1 MEDVYLNIDDVRK
14 RAYEIAKSCKSSIVY
29 SPMLLLAG
37 VEIGGEAIT
46 DEFKFD
52 KDNMYRTIEDIYGDD
67 NFSEGDSITISVSA
81 GTCFSYLA
89 SELDSDRRIKIKDFI
104 KIVTDEYV
112 VKEFLS
118 RMGIYRDRLD
128 SVLEENLD
136 DIPKD
141 MIDLNSIK
149 YESNPA
155 IGREIIIEDMEKI
168 LLKMNKPNILLL
180 GKPGVGK
187 TAIVE
192 GLAYKI
198 QQGKVNDKLKRI
210 RIISCSSSSL
220 VAGTKYRGQF
230 EEKVEEICDFFKKH
244 PNYILFIDEMHTT
257 VNAGGAEGAINMANI
272 LKPYLARGDIKMIG
286 CTTLKENKTI
296 TDDEAYNRRFT
307 KIYVDENDKKETLKI
322 LEGSLSKF
330 NKFYGINGNKKLLKD
345 IITES
350 EKLNGVFP
358 DKAIDLLENVFA
370 DTLWNEENSFELKD
384 IQRVTEILKE
394 RQNEL
399 EEVLL

>member
-1 MEDVYLNIDDVRK
+1 MENVYLNIDDVRK
-14 RAYEIAKSCKSSIVY
+14 RAYEIAKSCKSSFVY

-37 VEIGGEAIT
+37 IEIVGTVIADELELDKNDLYKAIKYVYGVSDFSEDNIT
-46 DEFKFD
+46 MSTAADNCFDKFTCELKFD
-52 KDNMYRTIEDIYGDD
+52 RQ
-67 NFSEGDSITISVSA
+67 
-81 GTCFSYLA
+81 
-89 SELDSDRRIKIKDFI
+89 IKVKDFI
-104 KIVTDEYV
+104 KIITEEDSIKV
-112 VKEFLS
+112 FLS
-118 RMGIYRDRLD
+118 YMGIYRDRLD
-128 SVLEENLD
+128 SVLEEDLD

-330 NKFYGINGNKKLLKD
+330 NKFYGINGDKKLLKD
-345 IITES
+345 IITEA

-370 DTLWNEENSFELKD
+370 DTLWNGENSFELKD

>member
-14 RAYEIAKSCKSSIVY
+14 RAYEIAKSCKSRLVY
-29 SPMLLLAG
+29 SPMFLLAG
-37 VEIGGEAIT
+37 IEIGGIAIS
-46 DEFKFD
+46 DEFELD
-52 KDNMYRTIEDIYGDD
+52 KNDLYEMIKDIYGQS
-67 NFSEGDSITISVSA
+67 NFSEGNIEMSVLA
-81 GTCFSYLA
+81 DNCFNEFIC
-89 SELDSDRRIKIKDFI
+89 ELEFDRQIKVKNFI
-104 KIVTDEYV
+104 KIITKKHSVE
-112 VKEFLS
+112 ELLL
-118 RMGIYRDRLD
+118 RMGFDTDKLNNI
-128 SVLEENLD
+128 LEEELV
-136 DIPKD
+136 DIPKN
-141 MIDLNSIK
+141 MIELNSIK

-155 IGREIIIEDMEKI
+155 IGREIIIEDMERI

-198 QQGKVNDKLKRI
+198 QQGKVNDKLKKI

-230 EEKVEEICDFFKKH
+230 EEKIEEICDFFKKH

-307 KIYVDENDKKETLKI
+307 KIYVDENDKKETLRI
-322 LEGSLSKF
+322 LEGSLPKF
-330 NKFYGINGNKKLLKD
+330 NKFYGVNGNKKFLKD
-345 IITES
+345 IITEA

-370 DTLWNEENSFELKD
+370 DTLWNGENSFELKD
-384 IQRVTEILKE
+384 IQRVAEILKE

>member
-1 MEDVYLNIDDVRK
+1 MEDVYLNIDD
-14 RAYEIAKSCKSSIVY
+14 
-29 SPMLLLAG
+29 M
-37 VEIGGEAIT
+37 
-46 DEFKFD
+46 
-52 KDNMYRTIEDIYGDD
+52 
-67 NFSEGDSITISVSA
+67 
-81 GTCFSYLA
+81 
-89 SELDSDRRIKIKDFI
+89 
-104 KIVTDEYV
+104 
-112 VKEFLS
+112 
-118 RMGIYRDRLD
+118 
-128 SVLEENLD
+128 
-136 DIPKD
+136 PKD

-220 VAGTKYRGQF
+220 IAGTRYRGEF
-230 EEKVEEICDFFKKH
+230 EEKVEEICDFLKKH

-286 CTTLKENKTI
+286 CTTLKENKVI

-345 IITES
+345 IITEA

-358 DKAIDLLENVFA
+358 DKAIDLL
-370 DTLWNEENSFELKD
+370 
-384 IQRVTEILKE
+384 
-394 RQNEL
+394 
-399 EEVLL
+399 

>member
-29 SPMLLLAG
+29 SPMFLLAG
-37 VEIGGEAIT
+37 IEIVGTVIADELELDKNDLYKAIKYVYGVSDFSEDNIT
-46 DEFKFD
+46 MSTAADNCFDKFTCELKFD
-52 KDNMYRTIEDIYGDD
+52 RQ
-67 NFSEGDSITISVSA
+67 
-81 GTCFSYLA
+81 
-89 SELDSDRRIKIKDFI
+89 IKVKDFI
-104 KIVTDEYV
+104 KIITEEHSIKV
-112 VKEFLS
+112 FLS
-118 RMGIYRDRLD
+118 YMGIYRDRLD
-128 SVLEENLD
+128 SVLEEDLD
-136 DIPKD
+136 DIPKN

-330 NKFYGINGNKKLLKD
+330 NKFYGINGDKKLLKD

-370 DTLWNEENSFELKD
+370 DTLWNGENSFELKD

>member
-1 MEDVYLNIDDVRK
+1 MEDLYLNIDDVRK
-14 RAYEIAKSCKSSIVY
+14 RAYEIAKSCKSSFVY

-37 VEIGGEAIT
+37 IEIVGTVIADELELDKNDLYKAIKYVYGVSDFSEDNIT
-46 DEFKFD
+46 MSTAADNCFDKFTCELKFD
-52 KDNMYRTIEDIYGDD
+52 RQ
-67 NFSEGDSITISVSA
+67 
-81 GTCFSYLA
+81 
-89 SELDSDRRIKIKDFI
+89 IKVKDFI
-104 KIVTDEYV
+104 KIITEEDSIKV
-112 VKEFLS
+112 FLS
-118 RMGIYRDRLD
+118 YMGIYRDRLD
-128 SVLEENLD
+128 SVLEEDLD

-220 VAGTKYRGQF
+220 VAGTKYRGEF

-272 LKPYLARGDIKMIG
+272 LEPYLARGDIKMIG
-286 CTTLKENKTI
+286 CTTLKENKAI

-345 IITES
+345 IITEA

-370 DTLWNEENSFELKD
+370 DTLWNGENSFKLKD

>member
-1 MEDVYLNIDDVRK
+1 MEDLYLNIDDVRK
-14 RAYEIAKSCKSSIVY
+14 RAYEIAKSCKSSFVY
-29 SPMLLLAG
+29 SPMFLLAG
-37 VEIGGEAIT
+37 IEIVGTVIADELELDKNDLYKAIKYVYGVSDFSEDNIT
-46 DEFKFD
+46 MSTAADNCFDKFTCELKFD
-52 KDNMYRTIEDIYGDD
+52 RQ
-67 NFSEGDSITISVSA
+67 
-81 GTCFSYLA
+81 
-89 SELDSDRRIKIKDFI
+89 IKVKDFI
-104 KIVTDEYV
+104 KIITEEDSIKV
-112 VKEFLS
+112 FLS
-118 RMGIYRDRLD
+118 YMGIYRDRLD
-128 SVLEENLD
+128 SVLEEDLD
-136 DIPKD
+136 DIPKN

-220 VAGTKYRGQF
+220 VAGTKYRGEF

-358 DKAIDLLENVFA
+358 DKAIDLLENVFT
-370 DTLWNEENSFELKD
+370 DTLWNGENSFKLKD

>member
-14 RAYEIAKSCKSSIVY
+14 RAYEIAKSCKSSFVY

-37 VEIGGEAIT
+37 IEIVGTVIADELELDKNDLYKSIKYVYGVSDFSEDNIT
-46 DEFKFD
+46 MSTAADNCFDKFTCELKFD
-52 KDNMYRTIEDIYGDD
+52 RQ
-67 NFSEGDSITISVSA
+67 
-81 GTCFSYLA
+81 
-89 SELDSDRRIKIKDFI
+89 IKVKDFI
-104 KIVTDEYV
+104 KIITEEDSIKV
-112 VKEFLS
+112 FLS
-118 RMGIYRDRLD
+118 YMGIYRDRLD
-128 SVLEENLD
+128 SVLEEDLD

-155 IGREIIIEDMEKI
+155 IGREIIIKKKKKI

-330 NKFYGINGNKKLLKD
+330 NKFYGINGDKKLLKD
-345 IITES
+345 IITEA

-370 DTLWNEENSFELKD
+370 DTLWNGENSFELKD

>member
-1 MEDVYLNIDDVRK
+1 MENVYLNIDDVRK

-67 NFSEGDSITISVSA
+67 NSSEGDSITISVSA

-89 SELDSDRRIKIKDFI
+89 SELDSDRQIKIEDFI
-104 KIVTDEYV
+104 RIVTDEYV

-118 RMGIYRDRLD
+118 RMGFDTDKLNTT
-128 SVLEENLD
+128 LEEELV
-136 DIPKD
+136 DIPKN

-155 IGREIIIEDMEKI
+155 IGREIIIEDMERI

-220 VAGTKYRGQF
+220 VAGTRYRGQF

-330 NKFYGINGNKKLLKD
+330 NKFYGINGNKKLLKG
-345 IITES
+345 IITEA

-358 DKAIDLLENVFA
+358 DKAIDLLENVFV
-370 DTLWNEENSFELKD
+370 DTLWNGENSFELKD

>member
-29 SPMLLLAG
+29 PPMFLLAG
-37 VEIGGEAIT
+37 IEIVGTVIADELELDKNDLYKAIKYVYGVSDFSEDNIT
-46 DEFKFD
+46 MSTAADNCFDKFTCELKFD
-52 KDNMYRTIEDIYGDD
+52 RQ
-67 NFSEGDSITISVSA
+67 
-81 GTCFSYLA
+81 
-89 SELDSDRRIKIKDFI
+89 IKVKDFI
-104 KIVTDEYV
+104 KIITEERSIKV
-112 VKEFLS
+112 FLS
-118 RMGIYRDRLD
+118 YMGIYRDRLD
-128 SVLEENLD
+128 SVLEEDLD
-136 DIPKD
+136 DIPKN

-370 DTLWNEENSFELKD
+370 DTLWNGENSFELKD

-394 RQNEL
+394 RQKEL

>member
-1 MEDVYLNIDDVRK
+1 MEDLYLNIDDVRK
-14 RAYEIAKSCKSSIVY
+14 RAYEIAKSCKSSFVY
-29 SPMLLLAG
+29 SPMFLLAG
-37 VEIGGEAIT
+37 IEIVGTVIADELELDKNDLYKAIKYVYGVSDFSEDNIT
-46 DEFKFD
+46 MSTAADNCFDKFTCELKFD
-52 KDNMYRTIEDIYGDD
+52 RQ
-67 NFSEGDSITISVSA
+67 
-81 GTCFSYLA
+81 
-89 SELDSDRRIKIKDFI
+89 IKVKDFI
-104 KIVTDEYV
+104 KIITEEDSIKV
-112 VKEFLS
+112 FLS
-118 RMGIYRDRLD
+118 YMGIYRDRLD
-128 SVLEENLD
+128 SVLEEDLD

-330 NKFYGINGNKKLLKD
+330 NKFYGINGDKKLLKD
-345 IITES
+345 IITEA

-370 DTLWNEENSFELKD
+370 DTLWNGENSFDLKD

>member
-1 MEDVYLNIDDVRK
+1 MEDIYLNIDDVRK
-14 RAYEIAKSCKSSIVY
+14 RAYEIAKSCESRLVY

-37 VEIGGEAIT
+37 MEIGEIAIS
-46 DEFKFD
+46 DEFELD
-52 KDNMYRTIEDIYGDD
+52 KNDLYEMIKDIYGKS
-67 NFSEGDSITISVSA
+67 NFSEGNITMSVLA
-81 GTCFSYLA
+81 DNCFNKFIC
-89 SELDSDRRIKIKDFI
+89 ELEFDRQIKVKDFI
-104 KIVTDEYV
+104 KILTKEYS
-112 VKEFLS
+112 VKELLL
-118 RMGIYRDRLD
+118 RMGFDTDKLNTT
-128 SVLEENLD
+128 LEEELV
-136 DIPKD
+136 DIPKN

-155 IGREIIIEDMEKI
+155 IGREIIIEDMERI

-198 QQGKVNDKLKRI
+198 QQGKVNDKLKKI

-220 VAGTKYRGQF
+220 VADTKYRGQF
-230 EEKVEEICDFFKKH
+230 EEKIEEICDFFKKH

-286 CTTLKENKTI
+286 CTTLKENKAI

-307 KIYVDENDKKETLKI
+307 KIYVEENDKKETLKI
-322 LEGSLSKF
+322 LEESLPKF
-330 NKFYGINGNKKLLKD
+330 NKFYGVDGNKKFLKD
-345 IITES
+345 IITEA

-370 DTLWNEENSFELKD
+370 DTLWNGENSFELKD
-384 IQRVTEILKE
+384 IQRVAEILKE

>member
-14 RAYEIAKSCKSSIVY
+14 RAYEIAKSCKSSFVY

-37 VEIGGEAIT
+37 IEIVGTVIADELELDKNDLYKAIKYVYGVSDFSEDNIT
-46 DEFKFD
+46 MSTAADNCFDKFTCELKFD
-52 KDNMYRTIEDIYGDD
+52 RQ
-67 NFSEGDSITISVSA
+67 
-81 GTCFSYLA
+81 
-89 SELDSDRRIKIKDFI
+89 IKVKDFI
-104 KIVTDEYV
+104 KIITEEDSIKV
-112 VKEFLS
+112 FLS
-118 RMGIYRDRLD
+118 YMGIYRDRLD
-128 SVLEENLD
+128 SVLEEDLD

-330 NKFYGINGNKKLLKD
+330 NKFYGINGDKKLLKD
-345 IITES
+345 IITEA

-370 DTLWNEENSFELKD
+370 DTLWNGENSFKLKD

>member
-1 MEDVYLNIDDVRK
+1 MEDLYLNIDDVRK
-14 RAYEIAKSCKSSIVY
+14 RAYEIAKSCKSSFVY
-29 SPMLLLAG
+29 SPMFLLAG
-37 VEIGGEAIT
+37 IEIVGTVIADELELDKNDLYKAIKYVYGVSDFSEDNIT
-46 DEFKFD
+46 MSTAADNCFDKFTCELKFD
-52 KDNMYRTIEDIYGDD
+52 RQ
-67 NFSEGDSITISVSA
+67 
-81 GTCFSYLA
+81 
-89 SELDSDRRIKIKDFI
+89 IKVKDFI
-104 KIVTDEYV
+104 KIITEEDSIKV
-112 VKEFLS
+112 FLS
-118 RMGIYRDRLD
+118 YMGIYRDRLD
-128 SVLEENLD
+128 SVLEEDLD

-330 NKFYGINGNKKLLKD
+330 NKFYGINGDKKLLKD
-345 IITES
+345 IITEA

-370 DTLWNEENSFELKD
+370 DTLWNGENSFKLKD